1 MAWENARV
9 IMKWDNHENS
19 GKNPELLTKMMKV
32 GQLQKIEKLNYS
44 TYFNKF
50 T

>member
-19 GKNPELLTKMMKV
+19 GKNPELLTKNDEDWTITK
-32 GQLQKIEKLNYS
+32 N
-44 TYFNKF
+44 
-50 T
+50 